1 MATDSK
7 SNVGRF
13 DASPDNPRTGQH
25 VIYEQRLKGQEL
37 KQGARDIDI
46 LAMDSFGSNVQVY
59 RKDLSIL
66 DAVKTNTD
74 KEYGIIQIEDDFEFV
89 DDDYIVIS
97 DENATDTSAELKLMS
112 LSGTV
117 ANDMASPNIFFK
129 NGVVNYIFPHIF
141 YGYNDSPSLSHFDNI
156 QFIGSST
163 IASGDVKINNTNL
176 TLGVSGTL
184 NNSTAKLITN
194 VQGGTLRGEL
204 KAFDVQIFNRE
215 SVLPITI
222 KSTIIQDVSNS
233 LEYRS
238 VTCAAQQTITGTL
251 YGGSGSCYDIYAIE
265 IIFNGYSIFFHLELY
280 EVDSAWEIY
289 SPRWSLLTYGQQTRM
304 GRYAGWISNGDVAYP
319 QCEIV
324 LSSRDQD
331 GTIHESAYSL
341 TKTANGLGSNY
352 YVSKLPNLIY
362 DFSYWGDRLV
372 YMQKITLDTTI
383 ATSTITAT
391 PDIYLT
397 KVESCDAFLLSQ
409 TAIQLASDIAKDK
422 LIKYF
427 KLVDISSDRSIGI
440 AKRTSGR
447 IVLCINNKTAF
458 YTANGLTSEY
468 PADIVFNGISIVSNT
483 VGMFS
488 FIFEYSVSVSGTFV
502 NKKAYCTFRNIGDM
516 SSGQL
521 MEKAYRDAFIFDAIH
536 IDNKTLSISDDLQLD
551 HSIIGEPG
559 SQHKLSITSLNNDV
573 YFKYSV
579 GKQIKLPEIANANKI
594 TISTGYGLG
603 DMIISLTGLTEYMIH
618 GLTFFFSISL
628 QRQCT
633 NVNSAIASFGNYRQ
647 GRTCLSIITL
657 PSFDP
662 LVKTLTTLPL
672 RMVDEYPAVYYQAPI
687 ADKTFILGKTKF
699 VAIEGSLYETGGFNL
714 VGDPYKLYLSDTG
727 RLYSQSGYFFLAKD
741 NLTNVYSFTELG
753 IQPLLTIEDEIIC
766 DPIKISIGI
775 IAVGTSGIWLITDKL
790 IKLWNSTL
798 PISQASI
805 KTQLDNSCVIA
816 IDDGSTLFY
825 YLSTATHDLI
835 VSSTGDFIGRE
846 SPMFTAITIN
856 QFGHISNQQIT
867 SVMETGSFIDLGSN
881 SRLLVLDTLSTGVNY
896 LEKNAVEETDYFE
909 LKSSQY
915 VEMYGETYI
924 AMIRYIDVYY
934 QGIGN
939 ITFTING
946 SVKTPVAVSNSTGR
960 YIKYRYVL
968 TSSIPLSMFNYVIR
982 CSGTV
987 KIIGRIIA
995 RVDLMENSHG

>member
-13 DASPDNPRTGQH
+13 DASPDNPRVGQH
-25 VIYEQRLKGQEL
+25 VIYEQRLKGHEL

-59 RKDLSIL
+59 RKDLSVL
-66 DAVKTNTD
+66 DAIKTNTD

-89 DDDYIVIS
+89 DDDYIVI
-97 DENATDTSAELKLMS
+97 DDDNITDTSAYLKLMS

-117 ANDMASPNIFFK
+117 ADGMASPNIFFK
-129 NGVVNYIFPHIF
+129 NGKVNYIFPHIF
-141 YGYNDSPSLSHFDNI
+141 YGFYISPTSSHFDNI
-156 QFIGSST
+156 QFIGSDT
-163 IASGDVKINNTNL
+163 ITAGDVKINNVNL

-184 NNSTAKLITN
+184 DNSTAKLITN
-194 VQGGTLRGEL
+194 IQGGTLRGEL

-215 SVLPITI
+215 SILPITV
-222 KSTIIQDVSNS
+222 KSTIIQDVNNS

-238 VTCAAQQTITGTL
+238 VTCAAQQTIIGTL
-251 YGGSGSCYDIYAIE
+251 YGGGGSLYDVYAIE
-265 IIFNGYSIFFHLELY
+265 IIFNGYSIFFHLELF
-280 EVDSAWEIY
+280 EVDSAYEIY
-289 SPRWSLLTYGQQTRM
+289 SPRWSLLTYGQQSRM
-304 GRYAGWISNGDVAYP
+304 GRYSGWISNGDVAYP

-331 GTIHESAYSL
+331 GVIHETSYSL
-341 TKTANGLGSNY
+341 TKTANGLGSSY
-352 YVSKLPNLIY
+352 YVSKLPDLIY
-362 DFSYWGDRLV
+362 DFSYWKEQLV

-391 PDIYLT
+391 PDIYLP
-397 KVESCDAFLLSQ
+397 KVETCDAFLLSSSA
-409 TAIQLASDIAKDK
+409 TQLLTDASKDK

-427 KLVDISSDRSIGI
+427 KLVDISADRSIGI
-440 AKRTSGR
+440 AKRTSGK

-458 YTANGLTSEY
+458 YTPNGLTSEY
-468 PADIVFNGISIVSNT
+468 PADMTFKGISIVSNT
-483 VGMFS
+483 IGMFS
-488 FIFEYSVSVSGTFV
+488 FILEYISNVSGTDV
-502 NKKAYCTFRNIGDM
+502 NKKAYCAFRNIGDM

-521 MEKAYRDAFIFDAIH
+521 MEKAYRDAFIFDAII
-536 IDNKTLSISDDLQLD
+536 IDNKKLSISDDLQLT
-551 HSIIGEPG
+551 HSIVGAAG
-559 SQHKLSITSLNNDV
+559 SQHKISLNTLNNDV
-573 YFKYSV
+573 YFKYST
-579 GKQIKLPEIANANKI
+579 GKQIKLPEITNSNKI

-603 DMIISLTGLTEYMIH
+603 DMVVSLTGLTEYVLH

-633 NVNSAIASFGNYRQ
+633 NSNSAIPTFGDYRQ
-647 GRTCLSIITL
+647 GRTCLSVITL
-657 PSFDP
+657 PSFETDI
-662 LVKTLTTLPL
+662 KALTALPL
-672 RMVDEYPAVYYQAPI
+672 RMVDEYPAIYYQAPI

-741 NLTNVYSFTELG
+741 NMTNVYSFTELG

-775 IAVGTSGIWLITDKL
+775 IAVGTSGVWLVTDKL
-790 IKLWNSTL
+790 IKLWNSIL

-825 YLSTATHDLI
+825 YLSTSTDDLI
-835 VSSTGDFIGRE
+835 VSSSSDFIGRE

-867 SVMETGSFIDLGSN
+867 SVMETGSFVDLGSN

-896 LEKNAVEETDYFE
+896 LEKNAVEEADYFE

-924 AMIRYIDVYY
+924 AMIRYIDIFYK
-934 QGIGN
+934 GAGN
-939 ITFTING
+939 VTFTING
-946 SVKTPVAVSNSTGR
+946 SVKTPVAVSNSTDR

-968 TSSIPLSMFNYVIR
+968 TSNVPLSMFNYVIR
-982 CSGTV
+982 CTGTV

-995 RVDLMENSHG
+995 RIDLMENTHG